1 MLRIFLS
8 VVALLMVSSGAN
20 GALFSFTQNG
30 QVSGDPITVLDNS
43 FAIADMP
50 NASGFKYPSLE
61 PMSIQVESL
70 SGPLMLNLSF
80 VSTRPN
86 KVTLAF
92 EDAHMHIARMVFDV
106 AGVGLGDPV
115 PAFFADTTSV
125 WSMVDHVD
133 PEGGALGGV
142 INAQAQ
148 VTAIPEP
155 SAMALGMVVVGL
167 VGIGRF
173 VRRRMMKA

>member
-92 EDAHMHIARMVFDV
+92 EDAHMHIARMVFD
-106 AGVGLGDPV
+106 
-115 PAFFADTTSV
+115 TTSV

-142 INAQAQ
+142 IDAQ
-148 VTAIPEP
+148 VQVAAVPEP